1 MSFISQWK
9 LSYFLWFRHC
19 IVHMKVLDTHRTE
32 TKMGDTDEQTT
43 WGTMSPMAE
52 AWMEP
57 VLMKQVLVNLG

>member
-1 MSFISQWK
+1 
-9 LSYFLWFRHC
+9 
-19 IVHMKVLDTHRTE
+19 MKVLDTHRTE